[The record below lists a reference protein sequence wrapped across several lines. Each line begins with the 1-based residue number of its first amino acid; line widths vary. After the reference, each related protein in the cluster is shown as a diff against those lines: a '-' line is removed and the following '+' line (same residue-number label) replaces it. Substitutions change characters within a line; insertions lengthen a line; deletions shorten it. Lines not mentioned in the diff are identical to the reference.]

1 MSQRDKSTTQ
11 TLPTSE
17 PPAKRGE
24 PSPKE
29 IAWEQNTL
37 RPTLEKSPER
47 LAEFT
52 TISAHPIRRLYTPAD
67 LPDWNPDRDLGFPG
81 EPPYT
86 RGIHSTMHRG
96 RLWTMRQ
103 FAGFG
108 TAEDTNERFR
118 YLLAQGQTGLST
130 AFDLPTLMGY
140 DSDHALSEG
149 EVGKCGVAIS
159 SLADMEVL
167 F

>member
-1 MSQRDKSTTQ
+1 MSQRDKSTIQ
-11 TLPTSE
+11 TLSASE
-17 PPAKRGE
+17 PQTKRGK

-37 RPTLEKSPER
+37 GPSLEKSPER
-47 LAEFT
+47 LTEFT

-96 RLWTMRQ
+96 RLWSMRQ
-103 FAGFG
+103 FAGFS
-108 TAEDTNERFR
+108 TAKDTHKRNRT
-118 YLLAQGQTGLST
+118 LPTQGPTSLST
-130 AFDLPTLMGY
+130 AFDLPTHTHH
-140 DSDHALSEG
+140 DSDHPLSEG
-149 EVGKCGVAIS
+149 EV
-159 SLADMEVL
+159 
-167 F
+167 